1 MSTKTENKICQ
12 NCKRDFTIE
21 SEDFNFYEKIKVPA
35 PTFCPECRMIRRVTW
50 RNCRSLYKRN
60 CLICNRSLI
69 SMYSDKDTAPV
80 CCSEC
85 WNGDKRDQHQYARDY
100 DFSKP
105 FFEQLKELFAINP
118 RMYAY
123 RFGNLVNSDYTN
135 FSMDQKNCYLAYSA
149 IACEDVFYSENID
162 KSKNS
167 FDSLNSEKIDGCF
180 YNIDCENNFN
190 THYAVKSQTCVDCY
204 FVFDC
209 TNCSNCFLSSNL
221 RNQQYVFK
229 NQKYTREEYFE
240 KIKEYKLNTY
250 VGQNKAQIEFDE
262 MIKNKAIHK
271 YAFITG
277 SQDAE
282 GDYIVNS
289 KNIKNSF
296 VVSEAENIKYSFRV
310 LMDVKDSFDILGGFH
325 IELCYESFAP
335 SKNGYKDFFCFLVL
349 EGCNECEYSLIL
361 KNCSN
366 CFGCV
371 GLNNAKYCIFNKQYT
386 KEQYE
391 ELVPKIK
398 QHMMDM
404 PYVDQKGRVYRY
416 GEFFPSDMCPFGY
429 NEAVIGEL
437 FPISKEKADSHGYKW
452 VDREKKDYAATIESK
467 DLPDSI
473 LDVDNSILDQ
483 VIACPNNGSQLSKC
497 TSAYKIVPFELQ
509 FYKSKNLPLP
519 RHCPNCRH
527 QERIN
532 KYKNPLKLCHGKCK
546 NLGCHNEFK
555 TTYSP
560 DRPEKVFCE
569 ACYNK
574 AIY

>member
-1 MSTKTENKICQ
+1 MKKETRNCQ
-12 NCKRDFTIE
+12 NCKKDFTIE
-21 SEDFNFYEKIKVPA
+21 SEDFNFYEKIKVPP
-35 PTFCPECRMIRRVTW
+35 PTFCPECRFIRRLTW
-50 RNCRSLYKRN
+50 RNCRSLYKRS
-60 CLICNRSLI
+60 CMLCHKSLI

-80 CCSEC
+80 CCNEC

-100 DFSKP
+100 DFSRP
-105 FFEQLKELFAINP
+105 FFEQLKELFDINP
-118 RMYAY
+118 RIYLY
-123 RFGNLVNSDYTN
+123 RIGNIVNSDYTN
-135 FSMDQKNCYLAYSA
+135 YTVDNKNCYLAYSV
-149 IACEDVFYSENID
+149 IVCEDVFYSENID
-162 KSKNS
+162 KSKNTL
-167 FDSLNSEKIDGCF
+167 DSLNVEKMDGCS
-180 YNIDCENNFN
+180 YNVDCENNFN

-229 NQKYTREEYFE
+229 NQKYTRDEYME

-250 VGQNKAQIEFDE
+250 SGWSQAMLEFED
-262 MIKNKAIHK
+262 MVKNQAMHK
-271 YAFITG
+271 YAFITA
-277 SQDAE
+277 SQDAS
-282 GDYIVNS
+282 GDYIINS
-289 KNIKNSF
+289 KNVKDSF
-296 VVSEAENIKYSFRV
+296 VVSHSENIRYGFRV
-310 LMDVKDSFDILGGFH
+310 LMNTKDSYDVSGIGWSVA
-325 IELCYESFAP
+325 LCYEAMMA
-335 SKNGYKDFFCFLVL
+335 SKNTYKDFFCFLTID
-349 EGCNECEYSLIL
+349 GSKECEYSLIL

-416 GEFFPSDMCPFGY
+416 GEFFPFDMCPFGY
-429 NEAVIGEL
+429 NEASTGEH
-437 FPISKEKADSHGYKW
+437 FPITQDQAYAKGYKW
-452 VDREKKDYAATIESK
+452 VEKDKKDYLPTLESK

-473 LDVDNSILDQ
+473 SDVDDSILDQ
-483 VIACPNNGSQLSKC
+483 VIACPNDGNPLSKC
-497 TSAYKIVPFELQ
+497 TSAYKIVSFELQ

-519 RHCPNCRH
+519 RYCPNCRN
-527 QERIN
+527 QERVN
-532 KYKNPLKLCHGKCK
+532 KYKNPFKLWHRKCM
-546 NLGCHNEFK
+546 NTGCQNEFE

-560 DRPEKVFCE
+560 DRVEKVFCE
-569 ACYNK
+569 SCYNK